1 MKFST
6 PHFLYSVFAA
16 SAALASSSLLP
27 ANAIEQP
34 PLSYPIGTSN
44 GTNAK
49 VSGRLFEIDGK
60 VEYFAGLF
68 DRRYWLQ
75 SLSL

>member
-6 PHFLYSVFAA
+6 PLFIYSVFAA
-16 SAALASSSLLP
+16 SALASSSLLP
-27 ANAIEQP
+27 SSATDQP
-34 PLSYPIGTSN
+34 APFYTIGTSN

-60 VEYFAGLF
+60 VGYFAGLF
-68 DRRYWLQ
+68 DHKDWVQ
-75 SLSL
+75 C